1 MKTSKGEYFSSV
13 KRREIGAE
21 LRRIRERA
29 GYLGNDMG
37 RMLEWPNSAVS
48 RLEHGRW
55 KAPDG
60 KIALYLARAKAT
72 TAEFDRLLALDR
84 ATDDGYQVRPHPQE
98 VPDGL
103 LAVSLLDTES
113 MSCTTYDPCG
123 IPRQLQT
130 EAHIRLVLRRH
141 GHQDGSEFDAA
152 VQDRLRWQPHS
163 SLQRGPFTFYVPEAA
178 LLTDLGSPEV
188 TRDQLAHLAVLSSA
202 PRCRI
207 HLIPA
212 DAPVAGISTA
222 FTVYQ
227 HDEHPP
233 VLHLQHPTFSIFL
246 EQPHD
251 LAYYD
256 TQLTRLA
263 ELSLSHWYTTEWLV
277 RTLADLDH
285 RLEPDQTRI
294 PGHRDAAARSGT

>member
-1 MKTSKGEYFSSV
+1 MKPTNSQYVSSA

-21 LRRIRERA
+21 LQRIRERA
-29 GYLGNDMG
+29 GYLAIDMSC
-37 RMLEWPNSAVS
+37 MLEWPTSSVS

-84 ATDDGYQVRPHPQE
+84 ATDDGYQVRPHPRE
-98 VPDGL
+98 VPDSL
-103 LAVSLLDTES
+103 LLVSLLDVES
-113 MSCTTYDPCG
+113 MSCTTYDPRC

-130 EAHIRLVLRRH
+130 EAYIRLALRRH
-141 GHQDGSEFDAA
+141 GHQDGPAFDAA

-163 SLQRGPFTFYVPEAA
+163 SLQRGPFTFYIPETA
-178 LLTDLGSPEV
+178 LLAHPENLEI
-188 TRDQLAHLAVLSSA
+188 TRDQLAHLAVLAAA

-207 HLIPA
+207 HLVPA
-212 DAPVAGISTA
+212 DASMPGISTA

-233 VLHLQHPTFSIFL
+233 ILHVQHPTFSVFL

-251 LAYYD
+251 LAYYE
-256 TQLTRLA
+256 TQTRRLA
-263 ELSLSHWYTTEWLV
+263 ELSLSHWGTTEWLI
-277 RTLADLDH
+277 RTLADLE
-285 RLEPDQTRI
+285 RPLELDRMLI
-294 PGHRDAAARSGT
+294 PGHGDTAARSGA